1 MFSIHKYFT
10 AFSLYLCTVSGG
22 GVYNSNSK
30 NKATTASILS
40 PFSRQILATHGIHH
54 HYRHDVSPY
63 PRNAVK
69 KEMHVL
75 CVDSLLQINNGV
87 YGFQTQ
93 NQVNATFNYK
103 VFTKYPVEND
113 MLHNDYLPKIK
124 DLIAQSLFRN
134 QPMCCD
140 QDLAPMAKV
149 APTFQTSVIPNLA
162 GVNTTMPLDII
173 VNRTSCTAVI
183 VLNILLFIADRDE
196 ITTGDVNVDT
206 IINDVLG
213 RIELYMNKDYY
224 NCAHPSIES
233 IIYQNFA
240 TTIPTT
246 NPTHKPTIM
255 NETVDINETMNATS
269 VPTVTKEI
277 PTTNPTHKPTIMN
290 ETVDINETMNATSVP
305 TVTKEIPTTNPTHK
319 PTITNETI
327 DINETMNATTIVPT
341 VTTNT
346 STTTTQ
352 PTTTTNMTANVTKN
366 TPTAAPSANQ
376 KGFEFPEQKVQ
387 NNIKQQ
393 VEEIKD
399 NDMFK
404 CNDCKG
410 DDRALSIA
418 ITAAVFIAC
427 TGVFAVF
434 VNNKRLS
441 KL

>member
-1 MFSIHKYFT
+1 
-10 AFSLYLCTVSGG
+10 
-22 GVYNSNSK
+22 
-30 NKATTASILS
+30 
-40 PFSRQILATHGIHH
+40 
-54 HYRHDVSPY
+54 
-63 PRNAVK
+63 
-69 KEMHVL
+69 
-75 CVDSLLQINNGV
+75 
-87 YGFQTQ
+87 
-93 NQVNATFNYK
+93 
-103 VFTKYPVEND
+103 
-113 MLHNDYLPKIK
+113 
-124 DLIAQSLFRN
+124 
-134 QPMCCD
+134 
-140 QDLAPMAKV
+140 MAKV

-255 NETVDINETMNATS
+255 SAHPSIESIIYQNFAT
-269 VPTVTKEI
+269 T
-277 PTTNPTHKPTIMN
+277 
-290 ETVDINETMNATSVP
+290 
-305 TVTKEIPTTNPTHK
+305 IPTTNPTHK